1 MPLTAAFVQ
10 IGPRIKFDTW
20 QSVPMVRVEAPEW
33 TPKYRFTQPK
43 MDPKSDTLN
52 WLYSLEGRGEIYK
65 LERMDQA
72 LALLGNPHLK
82 LRVVHIAGTKGK
94 GSVAA
99 MLDSCLRAA
108 GFHCGLY
115 TKPHLVNLTERT
127 RIDGAEMG
135 AKMML
140 DYIDR
145 LRNIFERAGLA
156 LTFFEFTVALMFLYF
171 AEAGVDIAVIETGLG
186 GRLDSTN
193 VVLPI
198 ISVITPIGFDHMEQ
212 LGYTIPAIAGE
223 KGGIIKSG
231 KPVVIGTRDPEARL
245 TLTSIASQR
254 QSPAFMIDRE
264 FSFHSHAPAHRFDY
278 HGLGLNLENVETALA
293 GRFQHENGAI
303 ALAALE
309 LLRGEGWS
317 IDEDAIR
324 RGFAEVC
331 WPGRFDRVWERPL
344 VILDCAHN
352 ELSVQAL
359 LDTIDLEL
367 GPEVRP
373 RLVFG
378 CLEDKQWQRMA
389 EMLAPRMKSVILTRA
404 KPKRPM
410 NPDGLLPMFAR
421 WAPSRI
427 IYEPL
432 DAIDA
437 AMSESGPDDVVLVT
451 GSVYLVG
458 EMYPWF
464 LERKGRR
471 SLFPTAEP

>member
-1 MPLTAAFVQ
+1 
-10 IGPRIKFDTW
+10 
-20 QSVPMVRVEAPEW
+20 
-33 TPKYRFTQPK
+33 
-43 MDPKSDTLN
+43 MDLKSDTLN

-72 LALLGNPHLK
+72 LELLGNPHLK

-108 GFHCGLY
+108 GLRCGLY

-135 AKMML
+135 TEMML
-140 DYIDR
+140 DYIER
-145 LRNIFERAGLA
+145 LRNVFERAGLA

-193 VVLPI
+193 VVLPLL
-198 ISVITPIGFDHMEQ
+198 SVITPIGFDHMER
-212 LGYTIPAIAGE
+212 LGYTIQAIAAE
-223 KGGIIKSG
+223 KGGIIKRDR
-231 KPVVIGTRDPEARL
+231 PVVIGTRDPEARL
-245 TLTSIASQR
+245 TLTSIAAQR
-254 QSPAFMIDRE
+254 QSGAFMIDRE
-264 FSFHSHAPAHRFDY
+264 FSYWSHAPAHRFDY
-278 HGLGLNLENVETALA
+278 HGLGLKLEDVEIALA
-293 GRFQHENGAI
+293 GPFQHENGAI

-309 LLRGEGWS
+309 LLRGQGWS
-317 IDEDAIR
+317 IDENAIR
-324 RGFAEVC
+324 RGFAEVT

-352 ELSVQAL
+352 ELSVEAL
-359 LDTIDLEL
+359 LHTIDVEL
-367 GPEVRP
+367 GPTVRP

-389 EMLAPRMKSVILTRA
+389 QMLAPRMKSVIVTRA
-404 KPKRPM
+404 KPKRPIA
-410 NPDGLLPMFAR
+410 PEKLLPMFAR

-427 IYEPL
+427 LYEPL
-432 DAIDA
+432 DAVDA
-437 AMSESGPDDVVLVT
+437 VMSESAPDDIVLVT

-458 EMYPWF
+458 EVYPWF
-464 LERKGRR
+464 LQRKGRHG
-471 SLFPTAEP
+471 LFPAAEP